1 MSGDR
6 RLTVREA
13 AHALNMSVATLY
25 RRVADGS
32 LKLEKD
38 VGRRFVSGAEVE
50 RYREKNLADLFGRVL
65 LGDAKVLLRALRV
78 GRGAWKK

>member
-6 RLTVREA
+6 RLTIREA
-13 AHALNMSVATLY
+13 ALALNMSVATLY

-38 VGRRFVSGAEVE
+38 VGRVFVSGAEVE
-50 RYREKNLADLFGRVL
+50 RYRA
-65 LGDAKVLLRALRV
+65 